1 MSILGPID
9 KSIENGTKA
18 VDLLNQRDELLKQ
31 QEELFAD
38 LLNCVSANI
47 VATKHNLPQ
56 LLGETLKNIK
66 SDSLLRY
73 KDYEVVSLDCRG
85 LMKGDAYGWMTMLAK
100 RAEQTLGLI
109 VVIENIADIPFGPMC
124 DDPRYVDNLLG
135 HSWKN
140 EKVSFGDYCIDR
152 SELIVI
158 LTATLEQ
165 KDDLYQRFRADGY
178 YFIENFDRELEK
190 SQEKLELIQQK
201 LDALK

>member
-9 KSIENGTKA
+9 KSIENGNKA
-18 VDLLNQRDELLKQ
+18 VDLVIQREELLKQ

-66 SDSLLRY
+66 SDSLLRC
-73 KDYEVVSLDCRG
+73 KDYEVVSLDCRS
-85 LMKGDAYGWMTMLAK
+85 LMKGDAYGWMTILAK
-100 RAEQTLGLI
+100 RVEQTPNLI
-109 VVIENIADIPFGPMC
+109 VIIKNIADIPFGPMC
-124 DDPRYVDNLLG
+124 DDPRYVENLLG

-152 SELIVI
+152 SELVVI
-158 LTATLEQ
+158 LP
-165 KDDLYQRFRADGY
+165 
-178 YFIENFDRELEK
+178 
-190 SQEKLELIQQK
+190 
-201 LDALK
+201 